1 MASRIWLYNGRLACI
16 ISLSG
21 QNNNLGAVMVWVL
34 YATTV
39 RDARWI
45 FFLLHNLP
53 LLKQY
58 LSPTFFLLPLAY
70 YHQVGAQLVGGDIDM
85 VAMTGSSAVGKKVDS
100 LT

>member
-1 MASRIWLYNGRLACI
+1 
-16 ISLSG
+16 
-21 QNNNLGAVMVWVL
+21 
-34 YATTV
+34 
-39 RDARWI
+39 
-45 FFLLHNLP
+45 

>member
-1 MASRIWLYNGRLACI
+1 M
-16 ISLSG
+16 
-21 QNNNLGAVMVWVL
+21 
-34 YATTV
+34 
-39 RDARWI
+39 D